1 MQGPALYVI
10 VQSQAIFYVTGSRWN
25 LHFAFSLGPF
35 TQLYNNHS
43 GQILQYRCNIN
54 KKATVLI
61 YWSLIPRW
69 PCGWKAWKKILFLAL
84 IIFIIILYILI
95 FIFFFSSH
103 HLPDKAVL
111 SKKIVSYVLIV
122 SVPTDSASATVS
134 PTAENK
140 TLISINSLK
149 VYRPFGELNFNLII
163 SNCHKICDILQS
175 TKNTFFG
182 KQAETKKLRHV
193 HCSINR

>member
-35 TQLYNNHS
+35 TQLYDNHS

-84 IIFIIILYILI
+84 IIFIIILYF
-95 FIFFFSSH
+95 FIFHF
-103 HLPDKAVL
+103 LP
-111 SKKIVSYVLIV
+111 
-122 SVPTDSASATVS
+122 
-134 PTAENK
+134 
-140 TLISINSLK
+140 
-149 VYRPFGELNFNLII
+149 LII
-163 SNCHKICDILQS
+163 FLIKQFCQKRLFLTSWLFQCRQTQHQQLFHQRLKTKHWFLSIL
-175 TKNTFFG
+175 
-182 KQAETKKLRHV
+182 
-193 HCSINR
+193 